1 MRKILKKANIA
12 FDCLDD
18 QALRKHQFECAGR
31 IITTH
36 TLTAPS
42 GTANRAI
49 GIMPHYKETK
59 FRDPKYDTLD
69 FRVEQYGSVFL
80 ETE

>member
-1 MRKILKKANIA
+1 MTVGR
-12 FDCLDD
+12 DR
-18 QALRKHQFECAGR
+18 QEAGEGVGEQIGR
-31 IITTH
+31 DRSN
-36 TLTAPS
+36 LGSSPGSATAPS

-49 GIMPHYKETK
+49 GIMPRYKETK